1 VVRDINGRKIRT
13 LADVLPALEAGKER
27 TVILFQG
34 DQRPAV
40 LKNRD
45 VDKAM
50 PRLMAQYGI
59 AEASR
64 TDLGNRRLAKGSF
77 QKADSK

>member
-1 VVRDINGRKIRT
+1 M
-13 LADVLPALEAGKER
+13 
-27 TVILFQG
+27 ILFLG

-40 LKNRD
+40 LKNRE
-45 VDKAM
+45 VDKAT

-59 AEASR
+59 AEVSR

-77 QKADSK
+77 QRVDSK

>member
-1 VVRDINGRKIRT
+1 
-13 LADVLPALEAGKER
+13 LPALEAGKER
-27 TVILFQG
+27 TVILFLG

-40 LKNRD
+40 LKNRE
-45 VDKAM
+45 VDKAT

-59 AEASR
+59 AEVSR

-77 QKADSK
+77 QKVDSK